1 MAYNPKD
8 HYFKKAKQENYAA
21 RSVFKLEEI
30 DQKLK
35 IFKPGQVVLD
45 LGASPGSWSQYA
57 SKKVGD
63 KGKVL
68 GVDLSPVT
76 VKLPNAVFIQ
86 ADLRDLQLNQ
96 VFAEHGFQPPFE
108 IVMSDMAPKTTGI
121 RLTDQARSMELC
133 ELALD
138 VARRFLRKDGH
149 FICKL
154 FHSDDFTKLR
164 DEIKKDFHK
173 FEAIKPDSTRKISKE
188 IFLVGLSKK
197 TGPIFHKQDTPGE

>member
-1 MAYNPKD
+1 MTYNPRD
-8 HYFKKAKQENYAA
+8 HFFKKAKQENFAA

-30 DQKLK
+30 DKKFKL
-35 IFKPGQVVLD
+35 FKPHQVVMD

-57 SKKVGD
+57 SKVIGER
-63 KGKVL
+63 GRVL

-76 VKLPNAVFIQ
+76 VKLSNAVFLQ
-86 ADLRDLQLNQ
+86 ADLNDLNLEDIF
-96 VFAEHGFQPPFE
+96 VEHGFHPPFD

-121 RLTDQARSMELC
+121 RMTDQARSMELC

-138 VARRFLRKDGH
+138 VARRFLKKDGH

-164 DEIKKDFHK
+164 DQIKKEYK
-173 FEAIKPDSTRKISKE
+173 RFEAVKPESTRKISKE
-188 IFLVGLSKK
+188 IFLVGINKK
-197 TGPIFHKQDTPGE
+197 

>member
-8 HYFKKAKQENYAA
+8 HYFKKAKEQNFAA

-30 DQKLK
+30 DQRFRVL
-35 IFKPGQVVLD
+35 KPGQTVLD

-57 SKKVGD
+57 SQKIGT
-63 KGKVL
+63 GGRVL

-86 ADLRDLQLNQ
+86 ADLRDLQLEQ
-96 VFAEHGFQPPFE
+96 VFAEHGFVPPFDL
-108 IVMSDMAPKTTGI
+108 VLSDMAPKTTGI
-121 RLTDQARSMELC
+121 RITDQARSMELC

-138 VARRFLRKDGH
+138 IAKRFLKPGGH
-149 FICKL
+149 FVCKL

-164 DEIKKDFHK
+164 DEIKKSFAK
-173 FEAIKPDSTRKISKE
+173 FEAVKPDSTRKISKE

-197 TGPIFHKQDTPGE
+197 